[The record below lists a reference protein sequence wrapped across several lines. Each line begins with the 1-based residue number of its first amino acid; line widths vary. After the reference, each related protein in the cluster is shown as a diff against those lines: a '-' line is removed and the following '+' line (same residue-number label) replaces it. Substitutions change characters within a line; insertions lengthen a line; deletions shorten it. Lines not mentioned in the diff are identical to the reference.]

1 MLGIFVLKHLL
12 MSGLNASN
20 LRIISF
26 VTILERLLI
35 SILNRLDLLFALSL
49 LLFKFRLL
57 LLLQISNKLS
67 IFLFLRLEGLL
78 MGFLQVVIFFAV

>member
-1 MLGIFVLKHLL
+1 
-12 MSGLNASN
+12 MSGLDASN